1 MRNNRV
7 STYLNEINSVEN
19 NAILICGIRLFSC
32 QIGAGSGF
40 LALSSSR
47 SRNRNLSAA
56 SPENL
61 MNLNRQ

>member
-1 MRNNRV
+1 MRDKRE
-7 STYLNEINSVEN
+7 SIYLNEINSGN
-19 NAILICGIRLFSC
+19 NAILICGIQLFLC
-32 QIGAGSGF
+32 QFRAGSGF
-40 LALSSSR
+40 LALSPSP